1 MIVAAVSHGVAFLA
15 FGAFAAVLALGGN
28 RQGAALYLMAA
39 AVATAAWSAAVA
51 IAALAGSAPDLA
63 DLAFETIRSGTWIA
77 FLYRLLLESGR
88 RRGLPA
94 FRYVLAPGIIFFG
107 SIILADTLIG
117 GGFVNDPLISGY
129 AMIGR
134 LIIPVAALTL
144 IENLARDDW
153 QNAQWWARFLFIGLG
168 TFFAYDLFLYSETLL
183 FRRVNF
189 DLYAVRG
196 AVDTIAVPLM
206 AISFARNP
214 TFAVDIHVSR
224 RFVFHSMTLGLT
236 GGYFLLMAF
245 AGYYLRDFGG
255 TWGTLLQVTFLCAAI
270 VLVFLAIS
278 SGTFRSALRNFV
290 SSNFFS
296 YKYDYRHEWLQF
308 IGLISAQES
317 LLPLHDRV
325 IQAIA
330 NIVDSPGGSFWVRRE
345 GDEVFVNTAAWNVPL
360 NHEPQMLPGGL
371 IELLEGET
379 RVLDITAVTG
389 PELASGEVPGWL
401 RSLPRAWVLLP
412 LIHRHR
418 LLGLLLLTLPR
429 APRSLTDEDFA
440 LLITVGRQAASYIAE
455 EDAGR
460 ALMDSRQLE
469 LFNQRFAFVVHDIK
483 NLVSQLSLILSNA
496 ERHGANPEFQHD
508 VLATVGHSVARMKNL
523 LEQLSLARRA
533 EREAASFDF
542 AEAIQREWGTAVTR
556 DPRLEVQT
564 PATRCLV
571 NSDQETVMQVLR
583 HVVQNALEA
592 VSNAGHVRL
601 ILQQTS
607 EFALLKI
614 IDDGPGMT
622 AEFIR
627 DELFRPFKTTK
638 KTGYGIGAYQA
649 RELIRQ
655 SGGRLDVSST
665 PASGTRVSIQ
675 LPLSAVTAIRP
686 PEVQQA

>member
-1 MIVAAVSHGVAFLA
+1 MIVAAVSHGLAFLA
-15 FGAFAAVLALGGN
+15 FGALAVVLALCGN
-28 RQGAALYLMAA
+28 RQGAALYLIAA

-51 IAALAGSAPDLA
+51 IAALSGTAPSLA
-63 DLAFETIRSGTWIA
+63 ELAFETIRSGAWIA

-88 RRGLPA
+88 QRGLPA
-94 FRYVLAPGIIFFG
+94 LAYLLTPGVVFFG
-107 SIILADTLIG
+107 SIILADTVTDSGL
-117 GGFVNDPLISGY
+117 VSDPLISGY
-129 AMIGR
+129 AMIGH

-153 QNAQWWARFLFIGLG
+153 QSAQWWARFLFVGLG
-168 TFFAYDLFLYSETLL
+168 AFFAYDLFLYSEALL
-183 FRRVNF
+183 FHRVNF

-196 AVDTIAVPLM
+196 AVDMIAVPLM
-206 AISFARNP
+206 AVSFARNP

-224 RFVFHSMTLGLT
+224 RFVFHTMTLGLT

-270 VLVFLAIS
+270 VLVFLTLS
-278 SGTFRSALRNFV
+278 SGTFRSAIRNFV

-296 YKYDYRHEWLQF
+296 YKYDYRREWLQF

-345 GDEVFVNTAAWNVPL
+345 GDQVFVNTAAWNVPL
-360 NHEPQMLPGGL
+360 NHEAQVLPN
-371 IELLEGET
+371 ELGELFEGEN
-379 RVLDITAVTG
+379 RVLDLVAEPG
-389 PELASGEVPGWL
+389 PELISGEVPGWL
-401 RSLPRAWVLLP
+401 RGLPRAWVLLP

-418 LLGLLLLTLPR
+418 LLGLLVLTLPR

-440 LLITVGRQAASYIAE
+440 LLVTVGRQAASYIAE
-455 EDAGR
+455 EEAGR
-460 ALMDSRQLE
+460 ALMDARQLE

-496 ERHGANPEFQHD
+496 ERHGDNPEFQHD
-508 VLATVGHSVARMKNL
+508 VLATVGHSVGRMKNL

-533 EREAASFDF
+533 EREPSSFDLT
-542 AEAIQREWGTAVTR
+542 ESIRQEWGTAVTR
-556 DPRLEVQT
+556 DPRLQVQA
-564 PATRCLV
+564 PAARCLV
-571 NSDQETVMQVLR
+571 ACDQEMVMQVLR

-592 VSNAGHVRL
+592 VSKTGCVHL
-601 ILQQTS
+601 MLQQS
-607 EFALLKI
+607 GASAVLQI

-622 AEFIR
+622 AEFVR
-627 DELFRPFKTTK
+627 DELFRPFRTTK
-638 KTGYGIGAYQA
+638 KSGYGIGAYQA

-655 SGGRLDVSST
+655 VGGRLDVSSS
-665 PASGTRVSIQ
+665 PGMGTRVSIQ
-675 LPLSAVTAIRP
+675 LPLSVITAIRP
-686 PEVQQA
+686 REVQQV

>member
-15 FGAFAAVLALGGN
+15 FGAFAMVLALGGN
-28 RQGAALYLMAA
+28 RRGPALYLIAA

-51 IAALAGSAPDLA
+51 IAALSGSAPSLA
-63 DLAFETIRSGTWIA
+63 ELAFETIRSGAWIA

-88 RRGLPA
+88 RRGLLA
-94 FRYVLAPGIIFFG
+94 HRYVLGPGVVFFG
-107 SIILADTLIG
+107 SIILADTLID
-117 GGFVNDPLISGY
+117 GGFVSDPLISGY

-134 LIIPVAALTL
+134 LFIPVAALTL

-196 AVDTIAVPLM
+196 AVDAIAVPLM
-206 AISFARNP
+206 AVSFARNP

-224 RFVFHSMTLGLT
+224 RFVFHTMTLGLT

-270 VLVFLAIS
+270 VLVFLTLS
-278 SGTFRSALRNFV
+278 SGTFRSAIRNFV

-296 YKYDYRHEWLQF
+296 YKYDYRREWLQF

-360 NHEPQMLPGGL
+360 NHEPQMLPDGL
-371 IELLEGET
+371 VELSEGEN
-379 RVLDITAVTG
+379 RVLDLAAAPG
-389 PELASGEVPGWL
+389 AEPASGDIPGWL
-401 RSLPRAWVLLP
+401 RNLPRAWVLLP

-418 LLGLLLLTLPR
+418 LLGLLVLTLPR
-429 APRSLTDEDFA
+429 TPHRLTEEDFA
-440 LLITVGRQAASYIAE
+440 LLVTVGRQAASYIAE
-455 EDAGR
+455 EEAGR
-460 ALMDSRQLE
+460 ALMDGRQLE

-483 NLVSQLSLILSNA
+483 NLVSQLSLIL
-496 ERHGANPEFQHD
+496 
-508 VLATVGHSVARMKNL
+508 
-523 LEQLSLARRA
+523 
-533 EREAASFDF
+533 
-542 AEAIQREWGTAVTR
+542 
-556 DPRLEVQT
+556 
-564 PATRCLV
+564 
-571 NSDQETVMQVLR
+571 
-583 HVVQNALEA
+583 
-592 VSNAGHVRL
+592 
-601 ILQQTS
+601 
-607 EFALLKI
+607 
-614 IDDGPGMT
+614 
-622 AEFIR
+622 
-627 DELFRPFKTTK
+627 
-638 KTGYGIGAYQA
+638 
-649 RELIRQ
+649 
-655 SGGRLDVSST
+655 
-665 PASGTRVSIQ
+665 
-675 LPLSAVTAIRP
+675 
-686 PEVQQA
+686 